1 MKYKKRDFYFVRD
14 RLPLCW
20 AETKVETQEVQ
31 ESSLGEM
38 KESLDSFISSLQS
51 SYPDQNDFVLD
62 VSLAVRGC
70 YDKAILDLAKLERSH
85 LEIIDPELAMRDVSL
100 STSSIGFLSAEELK
114 DGTTIR
120 MTIALESVEAHVNIL
135 MAVVDSRVSSDPEN
149 KGYWIR
155 CRFLS
160 EQRTAIDAIMAHIT
174 LRQSERLLKE

>member
-1 MKYKKRDFYFVRD
+1 MKYRQRDFYFIRD

-20 AETKVETQEVQ
+20 AETKVETQKAQ
-31 ESSLGEM
+31 EG
-38 KESLDSFISSLQS
+38 SLDEIRKSLDVSISSLQL
-51 SYPDQNDFVLD
+51 SYPDQSNFILD
-62 VSLAVRGC
+62 LSLAVRGC
-70 YDKAILDLAKLERSH
+70 HDKALLDLAKLERSD
-85 LEIIDPELAMRDVSL
+85 LEIGDPELKMLDVSL

-120 MTIALESVEAHVNIL
+120 MTIALDSVEAHVNIL
-135 MAVVDSRVSSDPEN
+135 MSVVDSRVSSDPEN

-174 LRQSERLLKE
+174 LRQSERLLKD